1 MSEAQALD
9 PSSSVS
15 PVSTTLEGPALHRMV
30 VRAVAASA
38 VGTTIEWYD
47 FFLYGV
53 AAATV
58 FPRMF
63 FPQSD
68 PFIGTLLSFSTYFV
82 GFVARPM
89 GAAIFGHYGDRVGR
103 KALLVITMM
112 MMGVATV
119 GIGLVPSYATIGIW
133 GAVLLTVLR
142 LIQGLSIGGEWS
154 GSVLMAGE
162 WTDPKRRGFT
172 TSFAQFG
179 APAGMVLAN
188 GALALM
194 TVATTEEQF
203 LNWGWRIPFLASIVL
218 VFVGMYIRL
227 GILETPVF
235 ARLKARGAVAKA
247 PVIEVLRKNW
257 REVVLTALLR
267 SGQQVPFY
275 IFTTYI
281 ITYATQQLG
290 FSRSTILNFVIVQS
304 LISDGD
310 DPADGPLVRHLRTA
324 HDHGDRLRRD
334 DDLPVPLF
342 RDARQ
347 RVAHLGVPGDRDRA
361 AAPRLAVRA
370 AGGVHFREL
379 PRFAALQRVI
389 ARVPARLD
397 HRGRAGPDRRRAAPP
412 PVRHVHG
419 HRRVH
424 VGLRAHQP
432 GLRVRAARPRRKPGS
447 SIVVHASR
455 FSLLGSFSLFGV
467 PLTGHCSAA

>member
-1 MSEAQALD
+1 MSEAISSL
-9 PSSSVS
+9 PSA
-15 PVSTTLEGPALHRMV
+15 STTLEGAARRRMV
-30 VRAVAASA
+30 VRAVTASA
-38 VGTTIEWYD
+38 VGTTVEWYD

-58 FPRMF
+58 FPQTF

-133 GAVLLTVLR
+133 GAVILTFLR

-194 TVATTEEQF
+194 TLTTTEEQF
-203 LNWGWRIPFLASIVL
+203 LAWGWRLPFLASIVL
-218 VFVGMYIRL
+218 VFVGLYIRL

-235 ARLKARGAVAKA
+235 AKLKAKGAVAKA
-247 PVIEVLRKNW
+247 PVVEVLRKNW

-267 SGQQVPFY
+267 TGQQVPFY

-290 FSRSTILNFVIVQS
+290 YSRATILNFVIIQS
-304 LISDGD
+304 LISTATIPLMGYLSDLYGRRTITAIGCIAMMVFPFIYFTMLD
-310 DPADGPLVRHLRTA
+310 SGSLVWVFLAIAIALPIHDLQYGPQAAFIAESFPGSLRYS
-324 HDHGDRLRRD
+324 GSS
-334 DDLPVPLF
+334 
-342 RDARQ
+342 
-347 RVAHLGVPGDRDRA
+347 LGYQ
-361 AAPRLAVRA
+361 LASIT
-370 AGGVHFREL
+370 AGG
-379 PRFAALQRVI
+379 PAPII
-389 ARVPARLD
+389 AVLLLRQYGTSIAIAVYMSLCAWPA
-397 HRGRAGPDRRRAAPP
+397 
-412 PVRHVHG
+412 
-419 HRRVH
+419 
-424 VGLRAHQP
+424 
-432 GLRVRAARPRRKPGS
+432 
-447 SIVVHASR
+447 
-455 FSLLGSFSLFGV
+455 
-467 PLTGHCSAA
+467 